1 MPPTQTSNP
10 PIEIHI
16 HPPPGESLTAVLHA
30 FLPHSL
36 AALRRVQFRRRS
48 PHRTLLASFPP
59 STPPIPTDRK
69 STPACQRQTGD
80 ARKATEALPPFVIAF
95 VDRSRVPE
103 TECWIFTSFELP
115 AERGAEGHGVMKSR
129 DGDEKGRAHCPGDV
143 RNNTLTREDNLKDFE
158 ELTKAYLGAVFDA
171 ISRLACPAHMKTDER
186 RILRV
191 GSLHS
196 CLVPLL
202 ASTGWLEWCSVPW
215 QKWIFASSGAPIPV
229 PLSCR
234 DVDGEKLPTGFDFG
248 HVPPEALELV
258 RQRSEIRRTVSTLA
272 ELAGVAVFT
281 TATAT
286 DDGPDVEA
294 ADRGQIVAWGFL
306 GVDGS
311 VNALHVETPWR
322 GLGLA
327 KAVMR
332 RLLRRADYGTWFE
345 GEEDGYAG
353 HADVHADNR
362 ASRAVCARSGARYG
376 WDVHWVRINLGVVE
390 EGMEGL
396 GGGQRDDR
404 SLDEIHVAS

>member
-1 MPPTQTSNP
+1 
-10 PIEIHI
+10 
-16 HPPPGESLTAVLHA
+16 
-30 FLPHSL
+30 
-36 AALRRVQFRRRS
+36 
-48 PHRTLLASFPP
+48 
-59 STPPIPTDRK
+59 
-69 STPACQRQTGD
+69 
-80 ARKATEALPPFVIAF
+80 
-95 VDRSRVPE
+95 
-103 TECWIFTSFELP
+103 
-115 AERGAEGHGVMKSR
+115 MKSR
-129 DGDEKGRAHCPGDV
+129 DGDEKGRANCPGDV
-143 RNNTLTREDNLKDFE
+143 QNGALTREDNVKDDEEEAEVE
-158 ELTKAYLGAVFDA
+158 ELTNAYLGALFDA
-171 ISRLACPAHMKTDER
+171 ISRLACPAHTKTDER
-186 RILRV
+186 PILRV

-202 ASTGWLEWCSVPW
+202 ASAGWLEWCSVPW
-215 QKWIFASSGAPIPV
+215 QKWVFASPWAPLPIP
-229 PLSCR
+229 PTCR
-234 DVDGEKLPTGFDFG
+234 DVTDLVDGKSELPTGFEFG
-248 HVPPEALELV
+248 HVPSEALELV

-272 ELAGVAVFT
+272 ELAGMAVFT
-281 TATAT
+281 TPTAT

-311 VNALHVETPWR
+311 VNALHVEPPWR

-332 RLLRRADYGTWFE
+332 RLLRRGDYGTWFE

-353 HADVHADNR
+353 HADVHGDNR

-404 SLDEIHVAS
+404 SLDEIHLAS